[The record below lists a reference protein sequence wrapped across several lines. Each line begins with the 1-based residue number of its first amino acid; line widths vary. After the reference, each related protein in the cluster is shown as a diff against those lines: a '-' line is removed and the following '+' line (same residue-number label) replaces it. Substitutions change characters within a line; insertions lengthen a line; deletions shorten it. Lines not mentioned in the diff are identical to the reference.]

1 MQFILAIVALL
12 AGAEGQPNIVVV
24 MADDLGLGDVAC
36 YGGTMALTPR
46 LDRMAREGL
55 KFNH

>member
-24 MADDLGLGDVAC
+24 MADDLG
-36 YGGTMALTPR
+36 
-46 LDRMAREGL
+46 
-55 KFNH
+55 